1 MNRLDRMIEEA
12 LAEEDRAIIEE
23 TRELGFFT
31 QFARQLSGPNA
42 WVSWAST
49 VAILIYVALAL
60 WCGYEFFTATEVLAA
75 IKWGLGA
82 AVSVVVI
89 GLFKLFMFGEMQADR
104 IIRELKRVELILAAR
119 EK

>member
-1 MNRLDRMIEEA
+1 MDKLDQMIEAA
-12 LAEEDRAIIEE
+12 LAEEDRAIVEE

-31 QFARQLSGPNA
+31 QFKGPNA
-42 WVSWAST
+42 WVSWMST
-49 VAILIYVALAL
+49 VAIFIYVGLAL
-60 WCGYEFFTATEVLAA
+60 WCGYEFFTATEPLAA

-104 IIRELKRVELILAAR
+104 IIRELKRVELILASR

>member
-1 MNRLDRMIEEA
+1 MDKLDQMIAAA
-12 LAEEDRAIIEE
+12 LAEEDRAIVEE

-31 QFARQLSGPNA
+31 QFTRQLSGPNA
-42 WVSWAST
+42 WVSWMST
-49 VAILIYVALAL
+49 VSIFVYVGLAL
-60 WCGYEFFTATEVLAA
+60 WCGYNFFTATEPLAA

-89 GLFKLFMFGEMQADR
+89 GLFKLFMFGEMQANR

>member
-1 MNRLDRMIEEA
+1 MDKLDQMIEAA
-12 LAEEDRAIIEE
+12 LAEEDRAIVEE

-31 QFARQLSGPNA
+31 QFTRQLQGPNA
-42 WVSWAST
+42 WVSWMST
-49 VAILIYVALAL
+49 VAIFVYVALAL
-60 WCGYEFFTATEVLAA
+60 WCGYEFFTATEPLAA

-82 AVSVVVI
+82 AVSVMVI
-89 GLFKLFMFGEMQADR
+89 GLFKLFMFGEMQANR